1 MYFMKSEEIS
11 KAKLVLNPYV
21 VIASQNEGKIQF
33 RIGEQAYLVKDK
45 NGKLLKLLS
54 LMDGKHTISE
64 IELLVGDE
72 VKGMINQLLK
82 NNIISDTKCMPTP
95 KDRFYDQMILF
106 SHFKNP
112 QEIQGKL
119 QNSSISIFS
128 QGKMG
133 KLIAKSLEKTGIK
146 DVIIKDYPFNPRKE
160 DFEIKEANLLI
171 LSQDEFH
178 PTLLEIINKIAI
190 EKEMKLLLC
199 FKKGREGFILSIIPH
214 QTPCYKCFD
223 LRMKANLDHYDE
235 YLKYER
241 YLKDNVPVT
250 YGALPSFYSILS
262 NLATIEIVKIITGF
276 YEVTTYS
283 NLYTIDLL
291 MLRSDIHHVLK
302 VPTCPVC
309 GRGVCI

>member
-1 MYFMKSEEIS
+1 MKSEEIS

-21 VIASQNEGKIQF
+21 VIVSQNEGKIQF

-45 NGKLLKLLS
+45 KGKLLKLLS
-54 LMDGKHTISE
+54 LIDGKHTISE
-64 IELLVGDE
+64 LESLVGDE
-72 VKGMINQLLK
+72 VKGVIEQLIK
-82 NNIISDTKCMPTP
+82 NNIIGDAKDITTP
-95 KDRFYDQMILF
+95 ENRFYEQIILF
-106 SHFKNP
+106 SHFKDP
-112 QEIQGKL
+112 QEIQNKL
-119 QNSSISIFS
+119 ENSSIDIFS
-128 QGKMG
+128 QDKMG
-133 KLIAKSLEKTGIK
+133 KLIAESLKETGIK
-146 DVIIKDYPFNPRKE
+146 NITVKDYPYDVKKE
-160 DFEIKEANLLI
+160 DIEVRKTDLFLLF
-171 LSQDEFH
+171 QDEFH

-291 MLRSDIHHVLK
+291 TLRSDIHHVLK